1 MRIFPLLILLLFFNE
16 VYSQDQ
22 LAEYRRAKTLMD
34 FGNYKDAMEL
44 LRPYMDESDFGA
56 LANYA
61 KYHFAYSAL
70 KNNQI
75 ELVKS
80 VLQPLLEAQSFNKKD
95 EVKYLLALAYF
106 KEENYLNALQE
117 IETIR
122 DEAIFSEAEKASYN
136 YLQNVS
142 VSFLVSNL
150 SKFQRNSGYLWA
162 LKEQLEKQSLMSS
175 DEKLVYQK
183 LRNFSTEETVVESN
197 KNSQVLD
204 IAMILPFNYSGGSGV
219 QSFNSGNFVFE
230 LFQGINFALKEFKD
244 KGVKIN
250 VKTFDTE
257 RDLDKLRNILID
269 PFMQQVDLIIGPI
282 YPDETEIV
290 MAFAEKNDVPFINP
304 LSNIDDRLVE
314 LEYAYLFRPSVASL
328 SNALIEYL
336 RKNVEGK
343 KLAIAY
349 SNTVRDEQLAKKIA
363 ESSERFGYVNMVN
376 RQVSNRDI
384 NRFFDDVQLRYDSL
398 TVADIVVILSDDPN
412 IASSTFGFMESQNV
426 KIPVVVLDSWLNFN
440 FASYEML
447 ESQNFVFLGNNTMD
461 FSSEHLKQ
469 FRTDFY
475 KKHLI
480 YPSSNS
486 HLGYELIYWIVETIN
501 PSKGFD
507 FRKNLNQRGYQSG
520 RISYGFDFT
529 NSFNNRYV
537 PILELENGILKTK

>member
-1 MRIFPLLILLLFFNE
+1 MRIFSLLILLLFFNE

-22 LAEYRRAKTLMD
+22 LAEYRRAKTLMEY
-34 FGNYKDAMEL
+34 GNYKDAMEL
-44 LRPYMDESDFGA
+44 LRPYMEESDFGA
-56 LANYA
+56 LSYYA
-61 KYHFAYSAL
+61 KYHFAYSAF

-80 VLQPLLEAQSFNKKD
+80 VLQPLLEVQSFNKKD

-117 IETIR
+117 IETIL
-122 DEAIFSEAEKASYN
+122 DESIFSEAEKASYN

-150 SKFQRNSGYLWA
+150 SKFQRNSGYLLV

-183 LRNFSTEETVVESN
+183 LRNISTGEPVVENN
-197 KNSQVLD
+197 KNMQVLD
-204 IAMILPFNYSGGSGV
+204 IAMVLPFNYSGGSGV

-230 LFQGINFALKEFKD
+230 LFQGINFALKEFKN

-250 VKTFDTE
+250 VKTFDTQ
-257 RDLDKLRNILID
+257 RDLDKLRNILVD

-290 MAFAEKNDVPFINP
+290 MAFAEKNNVPFVNP
-304 LSNIDDRLVE
+304 LSNIDDRLGE
-314 LEYAYLFRPSVASL
+314 LEFAYLFRPSVSSL

-343 KLAIAY
+343 RLAIAY

-363 ESSERFGYVNMVN
+363 ESSERFGYVNMFN
-376 RQVSNRDI
+376 RQVSNKDI
-384 NRFFDDVQLRYDSL
+384 NRFFDDTQLRYDSL
-398 TVADIVVILSDDPN
+398 SKADVIVILSDDPN
-412 IASSTFGFMESQNV
+412 IASSTFGFMESQNIKV
-426 KIPVVVLDSWLNFN
+426 PVVVLDSWLNFN

-447 ESQNFVFLGNNTMD
+447 ESQNFVFLGNNTMN
-461 FSSEHLKQ
+461 FNSEYLIQ

-480 YPSSNS
+480 YPSSNA

-537 PILELENGILKTK
+537 PILELESGILKTK

>member
-22 LAEYRRAKTLMD
+22 LAEYRRAKTLIEY
-34 FGNYKDAMEL
+34 GNYKDAMEL
-44 LRPYMDESDFGA
+44 LRPYMDESNFGA
-56 LANYA
+56 LSNYA
-61 KYHFAYSAL
+61 KYHFAYSAF
-70 KNNQI
+70 KNNQL

-80 VLQPLLEAQSFNKKD
+80 VLHPLLESPSFNKKD
-95 EVKYLLALAYF
+95 DIKYLLALAYF
-106 KEENYLNALQE
+106 EEENYLSALQE

-122 DEAIFSEAEKASYN
+122 DESIFSEAEKASYN

-150 SKFQRNSGYLWA
+150 SIFQRNSGFLWV

-175 DEKLVYQK
+175 DEKIVYQK
-183 LRNFSTEETVVESN
+183 LRNLSSGESIVESN
-197 KNSQVLD
+197 KNMQVLD
-204 IAMILPFNYSGGSGV
+204 IAMILPFNYSRENGV
-219 QSFNSGNFVFE
+219 QSLNPGNFVFE
-230 LFQGINFALKEFKD
+230 LYQGINFALKEFQN

-250 VKTFDTE
+250 VKTFDTQ
-257 RDLDKLRNILID
+257 RDLNKLRSILLD
-269 PFMQQVDLIIGPI
+269 PYFQQVDLIIGPI

-290 MAFAEKNDVPFINP
+290 MAFAEKSNIPFVNP
-304 LSNIDDRLVE
+304 LSNIDDRLGE
-314 LEYAYLFRPSVASL
+314 LDFAYLFRPSVSSL

-336 RKNVEGK
+336 RKNIEGK
-343 KLAIAY
+343 RLAIAY
-349 SNTVRDEQLAKKIA
+349 SNTVRDEQLAKSIA
-363 ESSERFGYVNMVN
+363 ELSDRFGYVNMFD

-398 TVADIVVILSDDPN
+398 TAADIVVILSDDPN

-447 ESQNFVFLGNNTMD
+447 ENQNFVFLGNNTMN
-461 FSSEHLKQ
+461 FTSEYLKK
-469 FRTDFY
+469 FRTDFF

-480 YPSSNS
+480 YPSSNA

-507 FRKNLNQRGYQSG
+507 FRKNLDQKGYHPG
-520 RISYGFDFT
+520 RISYGFDFKD
-529 NSFNNRYV
+529 SFNNRYV
-537 PILELENGILKTK
+537 PILELDKGILKTK

>member
-1 MRIFPLLILLLFFNE
+1 MRIFSLLILLLFFNE

-22 LAEYRRAKTLMD
+22 LAEYRRAKTLMNY
-34 FGNYKDAMEL
+34 GNYKDAMEL
-44 LRPYMDESDFGA
+44 LRPYMDESDFGG
-56 LANYA
+56 LSNYA
-61 KYHFAYSAL
+61 KYHFAYSAF
-70 KNNQI
+70 KNNQT

-80 VLQPLLEAQSFNKKD
+80 VLEPLLEAQAFNKND
-95 EVKYLLALAYF
+95 EAKYLLALAHF
-106 KEENYLNALQE
+106 EEENYLDALQT

-122 DEAIFSEAEKASYN
+122 DESIFNEAEKASYN

-150 SKFQRNSGYLWA
+150 SKFQRNSGFLWV
-162 LKEQLEKQSLMSS
+162 LKEKLEKQSLMSS

-183 LRNFSTEETVVESN
+183 LRNLSTGEPIVESK
-197 KNSQVLD
+197 KNMQVLD
-204 IAMILPFNYSGGSGV
+204 IAMILPFNHSGEKGV
-219 QSFNSGNFVFE
+219 QSLNPGNFVFE
-230 LFQGINFALKEFKD
+230 LYQGINFALKEFKN

-250 VKTFDTE
+250 VKTFDTQ
-257 RDLDKLRNILID
+257 RDLNKLRTILLD
-269 PFMQQVDLIIGPI
+269 PYFQQVDLIIGPI

-290 MAFAEKNDVPFINP
+290 MTFAEKSNIPFVNP
-304 LSNIDDRLVE
+304 LSNIDDRLGE
-314 LEYAYLFRPSVASL
+314 LDYAYLFRPSVSSL

-336 RKNVEGK
+336 RKNTEGK
-343 KLAIAY
+343 RLAIAY

-363 ESSERFGYVNMVN
+363 ESSERFGYINMFT

-384 NRFFDDVQLRYDSL
+384 NMFFDDVQLRYDSL
-398 TVADIVVILSDDPN
+398 TQADAVVILSDDPN

-447 ESQNFVFLGNNTMD
+447 ENQNFVFLGNNTMN
-461 FSSEHLKQ
+461 FNSEYLIQ

-480 YPSSNS
+480 YPSSNA

-507 FRKNLNQRGYQSG
+507 FRKNLNQRGYHSG